1 MAENQFTSTIDTLF
15 RGMDQFVNTKT
26 VVGEPVQVGDTIIV
40 PLVDVT
46 CGMAAG
52 SFAEGCQAETAGRRR
67 HERQNEPQRRAG
79 DSGGRD

>member
-52 SFAEGCQAETAGRRR
+52 SFAGRRR